1 MNKDPFYVLNV
12 YLLLIFIYICKQQL
26 KIVLNGRH
34 ICAKLKLLFEK
45 LISLIDNMND
55 FLTFLID
62 NGFNKELIN
71 VNIWIKPNRSVYTS
85 GFYYQVI
92 KTIVLIIIIYS
103 YNRILMEKF
112 QYKHLYIL
120 KY

>member
-1 MNKDPFYVLNV
+1 M
-12 YLLLIFIYICKQQL
+12 
-26 KIVLNGRH
+26 KIVISGRH

-62 NGFNKELIN
+62 NGFSKELIN

-92 KTIVLIIIIYS
+92 KTIVLLT
-103 YNRILMEKF
+103 ILVF
-112 QYKHLYIL
+112 IL
-120 KY
+120 